1 MAHVLIIAMA
11 KVNEDHKYKSYRD
24 GYGLK
29 LPVQDLLSAP
39 IIKLING
46 GWFKELKKF
55 QNCLS
60 DF

>member
-1 MAHVLIIAMA
+1 MA